1 MTHAVGRARPCLSS
15 TRRAQPNGCACLQ
28 GSYCS
33 LVGRAAPP
41 PLPVTPLH
49 PPQPL
54 PPPLSAGGPWP
65 AGAVPGSI
73 TGRGVLGAGGTVTAR
88 PPLSA
93 CSRSARPR
101 TAAASPSVG
110 LWGLLSCSVG
120 RQQSSPSRPVA
131 AGGLRP
137 AQPRPPCLASVAGR
151 AAPAGA
157 VIVLPMPR
165 PLTGCRAEGAPNN
178 CDGRA
183 VGAGVG
189 PSPGIVPPPC
199 PPSRAGRCA
208 GAQLSRPAP
217 TLAARCAA
225 STPTRNLGRLLRARQ
240 GNDW

>member
-1 MTHAVGRARPCLSS
+1 MTHAEGRARPCLSS

-120 RQQSSPSRPVA
+120 RQQSSPKRPVA

-157 VIVLPMPR
+157 GIVLPMPR
-165 PLTGCRAEGAPNN
+165 PLTGCRAEGCRITAM
-178 CDGRA
+178 
-183 VGAGVG
+183 GARWVLGSAHR
-189 PSPGIVPPPC
+189 P
-199 PPSRAGRCA
+199 A
-208 GAQLSRPAP
+208 LYLRPAP
-217 TLAARCAA
+217 RQGQAAARALSCPGPPQRWPHAA
-225 STPTRNLGRLLRARQ
+225 RPALPPAILGGCSGRE